1 MNNGPMNITVLSPAT
16 NLITEIVS
24 LLPAGEKDLS
34 EYLIVFPGR
43 RPGHFLRK
51 ALAEKVCGCIL
62 PPIIYSMD
70 ECIDALYEELQQK
83 RKIGPVD
90 AVAILHDIH
99 TKASQRIGGQNFL
112 SLDSFFPIGMKIFRD
127 IEELLIEHVPLQKVK
142 EINEIAV
149 GAVPERS
156 LAMLQSLTYFY
167 DLFYQQLDDLGFSTR
182 SVRYR
187 EVGNG
192 LDDIDLNKFRK
203 IIFAGFFALTK
214 SEHEIFKKLL
224 ARGDAHLVFQ
234 QGRGLKERLKD
245 LGIDKVQI
253 PGDDFPLP
261 EISFYSS
268 PDTHGQIFGL
278 NAVLDGQAP
287 IDEKTAIVLPS
298 SDMLFPLIRQGLS
311 GLEDGDYNISIGYPL
326 QRTPLF
332 GFLQNLMDLIG
343 SMESDRVY
351 FPSYLNFVLH
361 PYTKN
366 IYYRSNAEVT
376 RILFHTIEELFSRSS
391 VRAFITLDEIETN
404 AEVFETIVER
414 LKGAGLL
421 QSADEIRTHLR
432 KIHDQT
438 IKRFLSFRSVADF
451 ASRCTG
457 LLTFIFNN
465 SSAKLHPLFSRFAE
479 AFLQTVSDMERS
491 LLSDRSFAERDGYFA
506 LLKRCLGAGSVP
518 FEGAPV
524 RGLQVLGML
533 ETRSLKFDRI
543 FVLHANEE
551 VLPSTKKEDSLL
563 PFKAR
568 RMLGLPTYLERE
580 KLAAYNF
587 DTLLKGAKEAHLFFI
602 ESDSKERSRFVERL
616 LWQKQQKDKKKSD
629 RDYIRPVQYHVK
641 LNNRLPDDIGKTA
654 EIAQALQSFKYSP
667 SSLDTYF
674 RCPLRFYYQYLL
686 RIGKRD
692 EVTGEIARTD
702 IGNVVH
708 AILKRFF
715 DTRKGRQLVAADM
728 DAAEI
733 RAMTHSH
740 FRLQYGSD
748 LVGAHYLLEQQVAD
762 QLGALIEAY
771 YLPLVIEKEIEIID
785 TEYKDGITIEG
796 SRLEGRMDAIEKRD
810 GKILII
816 DYKTGA
822 SASYLKMNYKKLE
835 LDDPDTWRSSIGSLQ
850 LPCYVMIYAGKNN
863 INLRS
868 INAAYLMLGRSMMSR
883 DIEIPLFGDDNADAV
898 YDSLTA
904 VIRNLLKEVA
914 DPNVPFVPAHDMK
927 RSCPDCDFRFIC
939 GTQWIVKKR

>member
-1 MNNGPMNITVLSPAT
+1 MNNGPMNIRVLSPAT

-24 LLPAGEKDLS
+24 LLPAEARDFS

-51 ALAEKVCGCIL
+51 ALAEHAGGSIL
-62 PPIIYSMD
+62 PPVIYSMD
-70 ECIDALYEELQQK
+70 ECIDALYGELQQK

-99 TKASQRIGGQNFL
+99 TRASQRIGGQNFL

-127 IEELLIEHVPLQKVK
+127 IEELLIERVPPQKVK

-149 GAVPERS
+149 GAVPARS

-167 DLFYQQLDDLGFSTR
+167 EQFYQQLDELGFSTR

-187 EVGNG
+187 EVGDR
-192 LDDIDLNKFRK
+192 LDDIDLSRFRK

-214 SEHEIFKKLL
+214 SEHKIFVKLSDR
-224 ARGDAHLVFQ
+224 ADAHLVFQ
-234 QGRGLKERLKD
+234 QGRGLEERLKE
-245 LGIDKVQI
+245 LGIGQVQI
-253 PGDDFPLP
+253 PEDDCPLP

-278 NAVLDGQAP
+278 NAVLDGQAQ

-343 SMESDRVY
+343 SMENDRVY

-366 IYYRSNAEVT
+366 IYYQSNAEVT

-404 AEVFETIVER
+404 AEVFGTVVER

-438 IKRFLSFRSVADF
+438 IKRFLSFSSVADF
-451 ASRCTG
+451 TGRCTS

-465 SSAKLHPLFSRFAE
+465 SSAKLHPLFSRFSE
-479 AFLQTVSDMERS
+479 AFLQTLSDMERS
-491 LLSDRSFAERDGYFA
+491 LLGSRSFAEQDGYFA
-506 LLKRCLGAGSVP
+506 LLRRCLGAGSVP

-563 PFKAR
+563 PFRAR
-568 RMLGLPTYLERE
+568 RLLGLPTYLERE

-616 LWQKQQKDKKKSD
+616 LWLKQQKDNKKSD
-629 RDYIRPVQYHVK
+629 RDYIRPVQYQVK
-641 LNNRLPDDIGKTA
+641 LNNRLPDEIGKTA
-654 EIAQALQSFKYSP
+654 EIAQGLKNFKYSP

-702 IGNVVH
+702 IGNLVH
-708 AILKRFF
+708 AILKRYF
-715 DTRKGRQLVAADM
+715 DTKKGRQLLAADV

-740 FRLQYGSD
+740 FRMQYGSD

-762 QLGALIEAY
+762 QLAVFIEAY
-771 YLPLVIEKEIEIID
+771 YLPLVIEKEIEVIA
-785 TEYKDGITIEG
+785 TEYKDGITVEG
-796 SRLEGRMDAIEKRD
+796 CRLEGRMDSIEKRD
-810 GKILII
+810 GKILIL

-822 SASYLKMNYKKLE
+822 SSYYLKINHKKL
-835 LDDPDTWRSSIGSLQ
+835 DPSNPDTWRSSIGSLQ
-850 LPCYVMIYAGKNN
+850 LPCYVMIYAAQHK
-863 INLRS
+863 LDPCAM
-868 INAAYLMLGRSMMSR
+868 NAAYLMLGRSMMSR
-883 DIEIPLFGDDNADAV
+883 DIEIPLFGDDNAGEV
-898 YDSLTA
+898 YDNLTA
-904 VIRNLLKEVA
+904 VIRSLLKEIPEP
-914 DPNVPFVPAHDMK
+914 DVPFVPARDMK